1 MHVETYPAFL
11 TPRDEESSL
20 SSSEEKSSKFDWLE
34 SKITRKQKYEKQSK
48 CSVFYFLAKLYK
60 GLISE
65 NKLPG
70 SMIDNIFDIFPVKE
84 ITNYI

>member
-1 MHVETYPAFL
+1 MHVENYPAFL

-20 SSSEEKSSKFDWLE
+20 SSSEEKSSEFDWLE
-34 SKITRKQKYEKQSK
+34 RKRMRKQKQSK

-65 NKLPG
+65 NKLLG

>member
-1 MHVETYPAFL
+1 MHVETYPTFL

-20 SSSEEKSSKFDWLE
+20 SSSEEKSSEFDWLE
-34 SKITRKQKYEKQSK
+34 RKRMRKQKQSK

-65 NKLPG
+65 NKLLG
-70 SMIDNIFDIFPVKE
+70 SMIDNIFDIFF
-84 ITNYI
+84 IYFM